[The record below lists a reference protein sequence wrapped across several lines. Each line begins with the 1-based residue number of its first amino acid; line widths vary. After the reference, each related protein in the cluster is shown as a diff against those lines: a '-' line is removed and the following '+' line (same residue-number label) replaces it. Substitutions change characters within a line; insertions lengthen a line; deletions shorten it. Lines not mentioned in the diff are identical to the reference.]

1 VVDAIDRTVIAI
13 HAACQ
18 CQTTAALSVAAVETD
33 HMSLHLPVQ
42 AQAFCDICKTEGTI
56 SLGSWELDDTSL
68 AVVADLDELRRDGFT
83 LRGGLIVCK
92 GCLDDSNQHP
102 GG

>member
-1 VVDAIDRTVIAI
+1 M
-13 HAACQ
+13 
-18 CQTTAALSVAAVETD
+18 TTATVLWASAAVYVIGRHTHVQNAAAVETD

-68 AVVADLDELRRDGFT
+68 AVVAELDELRRDGFT

-92 GCLDDSNQHP
+92 GCLSEQ
-102 GG
+102 